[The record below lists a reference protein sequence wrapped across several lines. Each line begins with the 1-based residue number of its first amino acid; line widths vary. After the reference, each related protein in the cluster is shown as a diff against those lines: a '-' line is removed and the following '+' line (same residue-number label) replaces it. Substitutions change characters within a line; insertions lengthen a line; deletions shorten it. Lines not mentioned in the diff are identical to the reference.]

1 MLFLTR
7 QVGRNPLATGYYIQ
21 LKELLEDLLMLELAQ
36 RVAEATM
43 KFYTRNK
50 TLVINDQSL
59 VPFRSEMEKAK
70 TLKLVSGVLSLS
82 GCLDV
87 ESVLDKVTTKSHNN
101 IVNHEICSS
110 LAKLFCGA
118 YNTFNKLYEGNDTIY
133 MVYHIMAYLIQNIP
147 ELNSVDL
154 SSAEN
159 VAEKFCTIVQGKLNS
174 HV

>member
-1 MLFLTR
+1 MAKASPSTNAYLEQVKAEDKEIEASLKREMLFLTR

-36 RVAEATM
+36 RAAEATM

-87 ESVLDKVTTKSHNN
+87 ESVLDKVTTAIYGPKHPSKQKDDNTVEEIRK
-101 IVNHEICSS
+101 IVTEY
-110 LAKLFCGA
+110 AKR
-118 YNTFNKLYEGNDTIY
+118 I
-133 MVYHIMAYLIQNIP
+133 
-147 ELNSVDL
+147 
-154 SSAEN
+154 
-159 VAEKFCTIVQGKLNS
+159 EKAMTAKI
-174 HV
+174 